1 MQIRRVMDYFSLV
14 SEVFDNCLGV
24 KPGDSVWIS
33 SWDHTLDLAAIM
45 EVECARRGCPHLTTV
60 KFEDAWF
67 RSISD
72 LSNQEL
78 KVVPPQ
84 MRAALAKTDF
94 YIFTMGPRKPIPWH
108 SIPEKKRN
116 LVSVWLDTR
125 YDKSP
130 YAKEWARISKLHN
143 VRMLAVEATLA
154 TPERAKPLGLNHKE
168 WEKVMLEGC
177 LADHK
182 EIARRSRTLSKL
194 LSGNGR
200 VQISTPS
207 GTELNLVLDQ
217 RPVGISDGI
226 STDEKARKG
235 LITFLPAGAIEVS
248 VEEESAEG
256 RVVYDAPVRM
266 GNNTIKNLRI
276 RLKNGRIKQHLATRG
291 ARKFEQYLRRA
302 GRDGGRIGF
311 LGFGLN
317 PRLQHGYTQDDKV
330 LGGVTL
336 GFGNNKSMGGKNE
349 ATQQWWASITKAT
362 VSINDTAIMRDGK
375 LLV

>member
-45 EVECARRGCPHLTTV
+45 ELECARRGCPHLTTV

-94 YIFTMGPRKPIPWH
+94 YIFTMGPRKPIPRH

-125 YDKSP
+125 YDNSP
-130 YAKEWARISKLHN
+130 YATDWAMISKLHN

-154 TPERAKPLGLNHKE
+154 TPERAKPWGWSHNE
-168 WEKVMLEGC
+168 WEKVRPAGG
-177 LADHK
+177 LA
-182 EIARRSRTLSKL
+182 
-194 LSGNGR
+194 
-200 VQISTPS
+200 
-207 GTELNLVLDQ
+207 
-217 RPVGISDGI
+217 
-226 STDEKARKG
+226 DEKASGRKRA
-235 LITFLPAGAIEVS
+235 LK
-248 VEEESAEG
+248 AEWSMTLLCG
-256 RVVYDAPVRM
+256 WATTRS
-266 GNNTIKNLRI
+266 RI
-276 RLKNGRIKQHLATRG
+276 
-291 ARKFEQYLRRA
+291 Y
-302 GRDGGRIGF
+302 
-311 LGFGLN
+311 GFG
-317 PRLQHGYTQDDKV
+317 
-330 LGGVTL
+330 
-336 GFGNNKSMGGKNE
+336 
-349 ATQQWWASITKAT
+349 
-362 VSINDTAIMRDGK
+362 
-375 LLV
+375 